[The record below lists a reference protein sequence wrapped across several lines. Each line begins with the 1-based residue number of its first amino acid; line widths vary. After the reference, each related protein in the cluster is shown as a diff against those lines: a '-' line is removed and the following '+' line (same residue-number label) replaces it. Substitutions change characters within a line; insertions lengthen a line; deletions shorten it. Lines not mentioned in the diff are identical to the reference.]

1 MLQKIGSGF
10 ALAFSMLSIIPFFK
24 VHNFYKGINGY
35 AVLFYPLVGF
45 VLGLFLWGVAVFLE
59 GSVPAFHL
67 GVILFGLLVLLTGAL
82 HLDGFADSVDGF
94 FVPKERAFEVMKDA
108 HNGGMG
114 MLFGATFLL
123 IKASSLVAL
132 GEYAL
137 LPFVLMFSRFGA
149 VLQIYLYPYIGGGI
163 AALAKEEFSKT
174 MFLVTLLY
182 VVLFALFSETF
193 WLFGLSLVFVLF
205 VSMLLLKRYSGL
217 SGDLYGFSIELV
229 ELLLLN
235 AIVIGAA

>member
-1 MLQKIGSGF
+1 MLQKIASGF

-45 VLGLFLWGVAVFLE
+45 ILGLLLWGVAVLLE

-67 GVILFGLLVLLTGAL
+67 GVILFGLWVLLTGAL

-94 FVPKERAFEVMKDA
+94 FVSKERALEVMKDA

-114 MLFGATFLL
+114 MLFSTTFLL
-123 IKASSLVAL
+123 LKASSLVAL

-163 AALAKEEFSKT
+163 AALAKEEFSKA
-174 MFLVTLLY
+174 MFFITLLY
-182 VVLFALFSETF
+182 VVLFALFFETL
-193 WLFGLSLVFVLF
+193 WLFALGIVFVLF
-205 VSMLLLKRYSGL
+205 VSILLLRRYNGL
-217 SGDLYGFSIELV
+217 SGDMYGFSIELV

-235 AIVIGAA
+235 ALIIGAA